1 MQEKVWLRR
10 KRDGLLRHVDAK
22 LADDIQEEKPG
33 QYDRVVSREDQ
44 TVVDDKP
51 AKPRKKRA
59 AKKVAPKVT
68 APKTEEP
75 ESADVD
81 LDDLLAGLES
91 GENDK

>member
-10 KRDGLLRHVDAK
+10 KRDGLLRHVDAT
-22 LADDIQEEKPG
+22 LADDIQQDKPG
-33 QYDRVVSREDQ
+33 HYDRVVSREDQ
-44 TVVDDKP
+44 TVVTDKP

-75 ESADVD
+75 EPADVD
-81 LDDLLAGLES
+81 IDDLLAGLES
-91 GENDK
+91 GEDNQ